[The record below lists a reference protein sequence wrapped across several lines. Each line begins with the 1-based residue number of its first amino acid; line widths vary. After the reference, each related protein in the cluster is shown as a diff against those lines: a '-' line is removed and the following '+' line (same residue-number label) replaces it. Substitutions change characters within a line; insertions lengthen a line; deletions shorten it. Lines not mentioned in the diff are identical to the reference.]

1 MPPNQQRQSTE
12 GSVPDQQ
19 TEKQTWTHTD
29 TQRPWNISVHTMW
42 LNINTVI
49 TVPIVLKS
57 SCPELAEKEIR
68 E

>member
-1 MPPNQQRQSTE
+1 
-12 GSVPDQQ
+12 
-19 TEKQTWTHTD
+19 
-29 TQRPWNISVHTMW
+29 MW